1 VGIQFA
7 LPDAGATPLSPAA
20 APRDPAQ
27 FGGQDEPVSLPV
39 DGLPPTL
46 VGALVLLAM
55 AAVAV
60 TGFWLLR

>member
-1 VGIQFA
+1 
-7 LPDAGATPLSPAA
+7 
-20 APRDPAQ
+20 
-27 FGGQDEPVSLPV
+27 V
-39 DGLPPTL
+39 DGLPPAL